1 VVQPLRV
8 TQQHR
13 PVPALSPA
21 SGSPGDAELM
31 AQQMQAQMQHLLAE
45 KARLAQE
52 NARLQRENQSLH
64 ELLAYSHDAGV
75 DECDVDS
82 DRDEQCDASPT
93 QGEPID

>member
-1 VVQPLRV
+1 
-8 TQQHR
+8 
-13 PVPALSPA
+13 
-21 SGSPGDAELM
+21 M
-31 AQQMQAQMQHLLAE
+31 AQQMQAQLQHLLAE

-75 DECDVDS
+75 DECDS
-82 DRDEQCDASPT
+82 DQEAEDQCDAAPT